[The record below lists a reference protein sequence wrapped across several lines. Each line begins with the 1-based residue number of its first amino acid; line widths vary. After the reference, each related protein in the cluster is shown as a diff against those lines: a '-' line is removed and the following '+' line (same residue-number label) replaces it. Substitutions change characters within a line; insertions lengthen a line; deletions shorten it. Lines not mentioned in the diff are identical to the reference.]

1 MDKRKPLA
9 LSNWKMA
16 MTVSESLDYLRE
28 LQVLSKGVIEDI
40 DIIICPPYTALWA
53 VAQAIGSSPI
63 QLGAQN
69 LAATTDIARTGQ
81 ISAGLLAE
89 VGCTWVML
97 GHWEVR
103 RHLGD
108 EDQSVNRKVHLA
120 IDSGLKPILLVGE
133 KSGDMRSRAE
143 TLGEQLQKILNG
155 CPADQVAEMSV
166 IYEPEATIGGDEPS
180 QPEHV
185 AAGCDLIRS
194 WLHSH
199 FGGSVSESVRI
210 IYGGSVTPEYA
221 PSLLTNPDIDG
232 LGASRRGRDPHAFN
246 QIIHQILSAK
256 S

>member
-1 MDKRKPLA
+1 MEKRKPLA

-28 LQVLSKGVIEDI
+28 LQVQSKGVIEDI

-53 VAQAIGSSPI
+53 VAQALGSSPI

-81 ISAGLLAE
+81 ISADLLAD

-120 IDSGLKPILLVGE
+120 IDLGLKPILLVGE
-133 KSGDMRSRAE
+133 KSGDMRSR
-143 TLGEQLQKILNG
+143 TT
-155 CPADQVAEMSV
+155 
-166 IYEPEATIGGDEPS
+166 ATS
-180 QPEHV
+180 
-185 AAGCDLIRS
+185 
-194 WLHSH
+194 
-199 FGGSVSESVRI
+199 
-210 IYGGSVTPEYA
+210 Y
-221 PSLLTNPDIDG
+221 
-232 LGASRRGRDPHAFN
+232 
-246 QIIHQILSAK
+246 
-256 S
+256 